1 MAVSRLTDL
10 HLKPSETAAYIDYKL
25 ELEQPDIDVNSV
37 GSLAARM
44 ALELGV
50 DPKNAEVIRKVSPF
64 HDIGMLYIP
73 ESITT
78 KPGRLTQAEYAI
90 VKTHVSLGMAMLQ
103 GGNSSH
109 LRITKMIIETHH
121 ERWDG
126 SGYPYGLKGVQIP
139 KLGQLVAVAD
149 VFNALTQSRPYRQ
162 ALSLDEAKRE
172 ILRRSD
178 IHFDPSVVAAFEKAV
193 VLEMRAAQDEA
204 ILEGKMVVLGLY
216 DLLNSLI
223 QNGATGKL
231 RLYTRDKEG
240 LILMHRGKL
249 IHARI
254 SEMTGEEAMVAILAA
269 SQMPEASFRLE
280 PWEDALAEEFQSIET
295 PTIHLMLSAAVKLD
309 HLNK

>member
-1 MAVSRLTDL
+1 MAVYRLTQL
-10 HLKPSETAAYIDYKL
+10 QLKPEETAAFIDYKL
-25 ELEQPDIDVNSV
+25 ELEQPDMDVNSV
-37 GSLAARM
+37 GSLSARM

-50 DPKNAEVIRKVSPF
+50 DPKNAEVIKKVAPF

-109 LRITKMIIETHH
+109 LRIAKLIIETHH

-149 VFNALTQSRPYRQ
+149 VFNALTQSRPFRQ
-162 ALSLDEAKRE
+162 ALSLTEAKRE

-178 IHFDPSVVAAFEKAV
+178 KLFDPSVVAAFEKAV
-193 VLEMRAAQDEA
+193 ILDTKPVQEEA
-204 ILEGKMVVLGLY
+204 VLEGKMAVLGLY

-223 QNGATGKL
+223 QNATTGKL
-231 RLYTRDKEG
+231 RLYTRDSEG
-240 LILMHRGKL
+240 LILMYRGKL

-269 SQMPEASFRLE
+269 SQTVDASFRLE
-280 PWEDALAEEFQSIET
+280 PWDDQLAEEFQSIET

-309 HLNK
+309 HLSK